1 MHGGTNFKENIN
13 LAQVLL
19 FTYLLA
25 VLQRMW
31 ILVPQVGM
39 EPMPPAVKWGVLTIG
54 PLGKSSKPL
63 F

>member
-31 ILVPQVGM
+31 ILVPQLGV
-39 EPMPPAVKWGVLTIG
+39 EPMPPAVK
-54 PLGKSSKPL
+54 
-63 F
+63 